1 MNMQSIMA
9 QAQKMQKEITR
20 KKEEVDNTIFEGK
33 SEWITLTINGKKEIQ
48 SLKITYENP
57 IEAEDKEV
65 LEDMLRIAL
74 NDAFQKVEKEL
85 ESKMGAYSSALNGF
99 F

>member
-1 MNMQSIMA
+1 MQSIMA